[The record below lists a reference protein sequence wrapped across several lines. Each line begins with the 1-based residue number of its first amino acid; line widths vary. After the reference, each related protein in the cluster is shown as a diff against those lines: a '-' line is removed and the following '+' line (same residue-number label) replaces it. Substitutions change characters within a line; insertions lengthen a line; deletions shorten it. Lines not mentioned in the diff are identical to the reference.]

1 METSLHQQLKT
12 LYACDA
18 SKTEVNVRGFRI
30 DAIAEDGELIEIQ
43 HASLGA
49 LRDKTRKLLS
59 ARTGDRLRIVKP
71 IVRRKRITTVCK
83 KSGEVLRSRMS
94 PKSCDWLEVFM
105 DLVHFATVFPKKRLT
120 LEVVLIDAEETRID
134 CVPRRRRG
142 KTYKT
147 VDICLIEV
155 GEAISLE
162 TRADLLARL
171 PIDQL
176 PSPFDT
182 SHLASALSKP
192 RWFAQKV
199 AYCLRTMKAIHSA
212 GKRGNA
218 QLYSF
223 KPPKTE
229 ANSKATKSK
238 AGKSDTSKSDNGKP
252 EAIKPKT
259 IKPRAVKPKPA
270 KSSKTSAA

>member
-1 METSLHQQLKT
+1 LETSLHQQLKT

-18 SKTEVNVRGFRI
+18 SKTEVSVRGFRI

-223 KPPKTE
+223 KPPK
-229 ANSKATKSK
+229 ADAKPKATKCN
-238 AGKSDTSKSDNGKP
+238 AGETNNGEPKTI
-252 EAIKPKT
+252 EPKT
-259 IKPRAVKPKPA
+259 IKPKTTKSKPSKP
-270 KSSKTSAA
+270 SKTSAA